1 MVGIGD
7 GGIGG
12 DERRCTCCGKDTNG
26 GGKGTKVNEFVI

>member
-7 GGIGG
+7 DGIRG
-12 DERRCTCCGKDTNG
+12 DERRCMCCRKDAYG